1 MKRFISL
8 TLKKFKINFFETTIP
23 EGKKYIEKGKQSFL
37 LHQFQDALLFFN
49 NAIDSGFEDEVYELR
64 ACCLQKMNC
73 HETAI
78 EDFDKA
84 IEYNP
89 LKFSNYYS
97 RALSK
102 KAILDYAGLV
112 EDINNAIYYYKKS
125 LILDNVIL
133 KKFESELLNVKA
145 DLEKLT
151 PNFHHINKRPLLEIR
166 NLIGDSLRL
175 IRKARFKNHNR
186 TNLPIISIKKAV

>member
-8 TLKKFKINFFETTIP
+8 TLKKFKDRFFKTTIP
-23 EGKKYIEKGKQSFL
+23 QGIIFLEKGKQSFL
-37 LHQFQDALLFFN
+37 SHQFNDALLFFN
-49 NAIDSGFEDEVYELR
+49 NAIDSGFEEDVYELR
-64 ACCLQKMNC
+64 GCCFQKMNF

-84 IEYNP
+84 IEFNP

-112 EDINNAIYYYKKS
+112 EDINNAIHYYKKS
-125 LILDNVIL
+125 SILDNVVL
-133 KKFESELLNVKA
+133 KNFESELLAAKV

-151 PNFHHINKRPLLEIR
+151 PNFYHVHKRPLIEIR
-166 NLIGDSLRL
+166 DLIGDSLRL
-175 IRKARFKNHNR
+175 IRKARFKKVQ
-186 TNLPIISIKKAV
+186 TNSR